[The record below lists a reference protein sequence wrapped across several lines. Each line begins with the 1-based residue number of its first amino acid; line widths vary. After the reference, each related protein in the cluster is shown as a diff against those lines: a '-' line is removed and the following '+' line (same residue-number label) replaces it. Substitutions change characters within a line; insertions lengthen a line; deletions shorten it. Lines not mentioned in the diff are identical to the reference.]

1 MVSAMNIIPGK
12 VAPPYESG
20 DTKFTGYAAPSRGA
34 TEISLWRIEMAAGS
48 SSPLHEMDVEEVFL
62 AVRGEAVAAVGGVES
77 TVGVGDC
84 LVLPARTPFTLTAGP
99 EEPFQAVAC
108 MRAGGRATLV
118 PSGESFLPPWAQ

>member
-1 MVSAMNIIPGK
+1 
-12 VAPPYESG
+12 
-20 DTKFTGYAAPSRGA
+20 
-34 TEISLWRIEMAAGS
+34 MAAGS

-62 AVRGEAVAAVGGVES
+62 AVCGESVAAVGGVES
-77 TVGVGDC
+77 MVGVGDC

-99 EEPFQAVAC
+99 DEPVQAVAC